1 MRDFDLD
8 RVVGLCA
15 TLAMVVVVV
24 AVAVL
29 CACVT
34 DVCVCVC
41 VCLVLVVEVVLANAS
56 TVYCPPLHTAVC
68 VLLSTSSCTC
78 C

>member
-15 TLAMVVVVV
+15 TLAMVVVV

-29 CACVT
+29 CACV
-34 DVCVCVC
+34 VCVC
-41 VCLVLVVEVVLANAS
+41 
-56 TVYCPPLHTAVC
+56 H
-68 VLLSTSSCTC
+68 
-78 C
+78 